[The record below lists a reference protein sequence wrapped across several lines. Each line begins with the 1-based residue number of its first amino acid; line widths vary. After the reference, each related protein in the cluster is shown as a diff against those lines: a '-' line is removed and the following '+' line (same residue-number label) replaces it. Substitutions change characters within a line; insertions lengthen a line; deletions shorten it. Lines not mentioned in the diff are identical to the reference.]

1 MLHPGTNKLRIVVG
15 NLAVNEMAG
24 RALPDYRLLNDRYG
38 ERFHPQDL
46 ANLQP
51 VASGILGKL
60 RLVPRAAP

>member
-1 MLHPGTNKLRIVVG
+1 
-15 NLAVNEMAG
+15 
-24 RALPDYRLLNDRYG
+24 LPDYRLLNDRYG